1 MRVKSRFPLL
11 CLLLLASLT
20 DARGQTS
27 DQPRLVV
34 QTGHLNNISSVA
46 FSPDGKILASASSE
60 SVKLWDVASG
70 KELRTFAG
78 HSLRITS
85 VAFSPDGKTLAS
97 ASWDRTIK
105 LWNVVNGEELRSI
118 EGHSDKIWAVAFS
131 PNGKIVASGSLD
143 GKIGLWDVS
152 NGENLHRLSGHSKKV
167 GSVAFSPNGKVLAS
181 GSEDNTIKLWDVAT
195 GDQLPIHIAH
205 SGTVQAVA
213 FSPDGKFLA
222 SGSGDNTV
230 KVWDATTGREIN
242 TLNRHS
248 KTVTSVAF
256 SPDGKTLASSSD
268 DKTVKLWRVADGKE
282 LRTLAGF
289 SQVVQSVGFSSDGE
303 TLATGNADRT
313 IKLWQL
319 PGCQELRTLVGHSSY
334 VTSLAFSPDGK
345 TLASGNWDKT
355 VKLWQLADSR
365 KIHALAGHSN
375 YVTSVAFSPDG
386 RTLASG
392 SYDKTVKV
400 WNVATHDLL
409 ITLKGHSLFVQSVA
423 FSPDGKM
430 IASGS
435 WDKSIKLW
443 DATTGQNLRT
453 FTGHTDIV
461 GSVAFSPDGKSLAS
475 GSWDKT
481 IKLWNVS
488 DGRELRTLTS
498 HSQGVQSVAFSP
510 DGATLASGSADKTI
524 KLWQVASGQE
534 LRALTGHSST
544 VYSVAFKADGKAL
557 ASSSNDQTIKIW
569 DLNAS
574 QEPKTLPAQS
584 AVASV
589 TFSPDG
595 NTVASGGNGARIRTW
610 NLSGEELSSLIALD
624 KNDWAVVASDG
635 RFDASQKALDLM
647 HYVYGFEVINLEQLK
662 DGYYEP
668 GLLAKLLGFNT
679 EPLRQVKPLKDIK
692 LYPEILERNLDQA
705 NARLTLKIRNRGGG
719 IGPVLVSVNGK
730 TLIEDARDERLK
742 ADPFVPEAVITAD
755 LAGSTFIPGQK
766 NEIVV
771 ITNNYDRVTG
781 QGYISSRGTKVLFV
795 PEGRTKVEVP
805 TLFAIVGGVSDY
817 LGNDLDLSFASKDA
831 EDFGAGLKLGANR
844 LFTVDK
850 THIRILSTS
859 KKEGTI
865 WPNKKNFEAEFARV
879 AKLAKPEDILVI
891 YLAGHG
897 VSLGLNSDT
906 YLYLTQEATSTTTES
921 LTNPDTRATSTIS
934 STELIQ
940 WLTQTEW
947 VKGEKGIKALKQVM
961 ILDTCAAGTAAGS
974 LSFASRRTLTSDQIR
989 AIERLKDRTGF
1000 HVLMGSAADAPSYE
1014 ATPYAQGLLTYALLL
1029 GMSGAA
1035 LRDGEYVDVQNLF
1048 QYAADQV
1055 PQFAKGIGGVQQP
1068 IVAAPSG
1075 TSFDVGQL
1083 IEADRKLVPLA
1094 HVKPFILRPRFLEE
1108 SADDDT
1114 LNLIKALAALLRDET
1129 RRASEG
1135 SLVFVDTDEVTG
1147 AIRPT
1152 GRYTVDGNRVNL
1164 TLRLRRDGV
1173 EIFNEPVTATKDDL
1187 ATKVMDAIKAAVK
1200 KL

>member
-1 MRVKSRFPLL
+1 MRAKFRFPLL
-11 CLLLLASLT
+11 CLLLLASFT
-20 DARGQTS
+20 DARGQAS

-34 QTGHLNNISSVA
+34 QTGHSNSISSVA
-46 FSPDGKILASASSE
+46 FSPDGKLLASASRDQT
-60 SVKLWDVASG
+60 VKLWDVASG
-70 KELRTFAG
+70 KELRTLAG
-78 HSLRITS
+78 HSLSVTA

-97 ASWDRTIK
+97 VSWDKTIK
-105 LWNVVNGEELRSI
+105 LWDVVRGEVLRSRTA
-118 EGHSDKIWAVAFS
+118 HLDKIS
-131 PNGKIVASGSLD
+131 
-143 GKIGLWDVS
+143 
-152 NGENLHRLSGHSKKV
+152 
-167 GSVAFSPNGKVLAS
+167 SVAFSPDGKIIASGSVDGKIALWNVANGLELHLAGHLKEVGSLAFRPDGKVLAS
-181 GSEDNTIKLWDVAT
+181 GSDDNTIKLWDVAS
-195 GDQLPIHIAH
+195 GNPMPVVLAH
-205 SGTVQAVA
+205 SGPVQTVA
-213 FSPDGKFLA
+213 FSPDGRFLA
-222 SGSGDNTV
+222 SGSSDRTV
-230 KVWDATTGREIN
+230 KLWDAMSGLGLRS
-242 TLNRHS
+242 LNDHLN
-248 KTVTSVAF
+248 TVTSVAF
-256 SPDGKTLASSSD
+256 SPDSKTLASSSD
-268 DKTVKLWRVADGKE
+268 DKTVRLWQVADGKL
-282 LRTLAGF
+282 LRTLTGF
-289 SQVVQSVGFSSDGE
+289 SQVAQSVAFSSDGD
-303 TLATGNADRT
+303 TLATGNADKT

-319 PGCQELRTLVGHSSY
+319 PGGQELRRLMGHSSY
-334 VTSLAFSPDGK
+334 VASLAFSPDGK

-355 VKLWQLADSR
+355 VKLWQLANSR
-365 KIHALAGHSN
+365 KIQTLAGHSN

-386 RTLASG
+386 TTLASG
-392 SYDKTVKV
+392 SYDNTVKM
-400 WNVATHDLL
+400 WNVATQKLL
-409 ITLKGHSLFVQSVA
+409 ITLTGHSLFVQSVA

-430 IASGS
+430 IASS
-435 WDKSIKLW
+435 SLDKSIKLW
-443 DATTGQNLRT
+443 DATAGQNLHT
-453 FTGHTDIV
+453 LKGHADLV
-461 GSVAFSPDGKSLAS
+461 GSVAFSPDGKTLAS

-481 IKLWNVS
+481 IRLWNVA
-488 DGRELRTLTS
+488 DGQELRILRG

-510 DGATLASGSADKTI
+510 DGATLASGSGDKTI
-524 KLWQVASGQE
+524 KLWRVATGEE
-534 LRALTGHSST
+534 LRTLTGHSST
-544 VYSVAFKADGKAL
+544 VYSVAFKADGKTL
-557 ASSSNDQTIKIW
+557 ASSSNDQTIKLW
-569 DLNAS
+569 DVSAA

-595 NTVASGGNGARIRTW
+595 NTLASGGSGARIRTW
-610 NLSGEELSSLIALD
+610 NLNGEELSSLIALD
-624 KNDWAVVASDG
+624 KNDWAVVAPDG
-635 RFDASQKALDLM
+635 RFDASPKALDLM
-647 HYVYGFEVINLEQLK
+647 HYVYGFEVINLEQIK

-668 GLLAKLLGFNT
+668 GLLSKLLGFNQ

-730 TLIEDARDERLK
+730 TLIEDARDEQLK
-742 ADPFVPEAVITAD
+742 TNPFVPEAVITAN
-755 LAGSTFIPGQK
+755 LAGSTFIPGKK

-771 ITNNYDRVTG
+771 ITNNFDRVTG
-781 QGYISSRGTKVLFV
+781 QGYISSRGTKVVFV
-795 PEGRTKVEVP
+795 PEGPTKVEVP

-817 LGNDLDLSFASKDA
+817 SGDLDLSFASKDA
-831 EDFGAGLKLGANR
+831 EDFGAGLKLGGNR
-844 LFTVDK
+844 LFTVEK

-865 WPNKKNFEAEFARV
+865 WPTKKNFEAEFERV

-921 LTNPDTRATSTIS
+921 LTNPDTREKSTIS

-1108 SADDDT
+1108 TADDDT

-1135 SLVFVDTDEVTG
+1135 SLVFVDTDEVNG

-1152 GRYTVDGNRVNL
+1152 GRYTVNGDRVNL

-1173 EIFNEPVTATKDDL
+1173 EIFNEPLSATKDDL
-1187 ATKVMDAIKAAVK
+1187 AAKVMDVIKAAVK